1 MGATKA
7 TLIVVGT
14 VTGLGAVLA
23 YQPPHQ
29 TLKLGGSGGGLM
41 GGGTTPPPS
50 STPTQAVVTPT
61 ATPTPSTEPTQ
72 AATTPPAKTP
82 APHKTTAKPVT
93 PKKTKAPTPKSI
105 NGTFT
110 GATSNTVYGPVQ
122 VQIDVKGSKIVAV
135 RAIQLPTGT
144 AIDAQI
150 DAQAIPILTSETL
163 AAQSA
168 DIQGVSGASYT
179 SQGWYD
185 SLVSALSKAGL

>member
-41 GGGTTPPPS
+41 GGGATPTPA
-50 STPTQAVVTPT
+50 STPTQSAVAP
-61 ATPTPSTEPTQ
+61 TPTPSSAPTQ
-72 AATTPPAKTP
+72 TATTPPVATS
-82 APHKTTAKPVT
+82 APHKTTATPVV
-93 PKKTKAPTPKSI
+93 PKKTKAPTPKSV

-110 GATSNTVYGPVQ
+110 GATANTVYGPVQ
-122 VQIDVKGSKIVAV
+122 VQIDVKASKIIAV

-168 DIQGVSGASYT
+168 DIQGVSGASFT

-185 SLVSALSKAGL
+185 SLVSALSRAGL